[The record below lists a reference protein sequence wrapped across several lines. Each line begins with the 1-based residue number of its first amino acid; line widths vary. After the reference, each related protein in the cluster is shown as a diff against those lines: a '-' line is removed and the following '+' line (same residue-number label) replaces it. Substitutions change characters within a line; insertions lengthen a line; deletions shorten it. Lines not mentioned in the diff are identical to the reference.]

1 MLDLNFIL
9 NQPEELVAL
18 LKKRGNYEDGM
29 EEKLSHLI
37 HLKREIQT
45 KADALRAER
54 NKSSKAIGLLK
65 SKGED
70 ITEASEKVRAI
81 GNEIK
86 SLEEKMKSTEEEL
99 DEYNLSLPNI
109 LSEDV
114 PEGKSEEDNVLIRE
128 FGTKREYSFDPL
140 PHYDIG
146 EKLGILDFERGVK
159 ISGARFYTYFGLAAK
174 MERALMNFMLDV
186 HSADNGY
193 EEVWVP
199 GLVNDESLTATG
211 QLPKFREE
219 FYHLENDRL
228 NLIPTA
234 EVPLTNL
241 YRDEILPEDKLPISV
256 MAHTS
261 CFRREAGSYGRDTR
275 GLVRVHQFQK
285 VELVKFCRPEESE
298 EEHQKM
304 LSHAEG
310 ILQKLGLHYRVMLL
324 CSGDISA
331 SSSKTYDIEVW
342 MPGLNRYM
350 EISSVSNFRDY
361 QARRGKIRYKNSE
374 GKNLLVHT
382 INGSGLAIGRT
393 LAAIMENY
401 QKEDGSIGVPEVLK
415 PYIRWSTS
423 YV

>member
-1 MLDLNFIL
+1 MLDLNKL
-9 NQPEELVAL
+9 LSEPESLVVL
-18 LKKRGNYEDGM
+18 LKKRGNYDPGI
-29 EEKLSHLI
+29 EETLQKLISE
-37 HLKREIQT
+37 KR
-45 KADALRAER
+45 ALQSEVDSLRSQR
-54 NKSSKAIGLLK
+54 NTSSKEIGLLK

-70 ITEASEKVRAI
+70 IAKPSEIVREL
-81 GNEIK
+81 GSKIK
-86 SLEEKMKSTEEEL
+86 ELEEGLKVTENSL
-99 DEYNLSLPNI
+99 DELNSALPNF
-109 LSEDV
+109 LSDDV
-114 PEGKSEEDNVLIRE
+114 PTGKSADENVEVSIYGKKRE
-128 FGTKREYSFDPL
+128 FNFEPQA
-140 PHYDIG
+140 HYDIG
-146 EKLGILDFERGVK
+146 EKLKIIDFERGVK

-174 MERALMNFMLDV
+174 LERALMNFMLDL
-186 HSADNGY
+186 HSSENGY

-199 GLVNDESLTATG
+199 SLVNDESLTATG

-219 FYHLENDRL
+219 FYHLENDKL

-241 YRDEILPEDKLPISV
+241 YRDEILSESELPISI

-285 VELVKFCRPEESE
+285 VELVKFCTPEESE
-298 EEHQKM
+298 EQHLKM
-304 LSHAEG
+304 LKDAES
-310 ILQKLGLHYRVMLL
+310 ILQKLGLHYKVMLL

-331 SSSKTYDIEVW
+331 ASSKTYDIEVW

-361 QARRGKIRYKNSE
+361 QARRGKIRYKSKD

-382 INGSGLAIGRT
+382 LNGSGLAIGRT
-393 LAAIMENY
+393 LAAIIENF
-401 QKEDGSIGVPEVLK
+401 QKEDGTIDVPEVLK

-423 YV
+423 Y